1 MSDMSATIVPKSDQ
15 MNADDLI
22 GGPLTIKIK
31 SVQIA
36 PGTEQPVAVSF
47 HGDNGKPYLP
57 CKSMRRV
64 MVLIWGADASVYAGR
79 SMTLYRDPSV
89 TWGGMEVGGIRISHM
104 SEMEKQTI
112 VVLTATKKTRKP
124 FTVSPLFVPPEP
136 VSTAPP
142 ARRSIRDQI
151 RDGLAACFSL
161 DEVVAC
167 ADSQIVKSALASDRA
182 TDAQKQDVRD
192 MLAEAYARF
201 ADVDDGGRADE
212 P

>member
-1 MSDMSATIVPKSDQ
+1 MNDMSVTIVPKSDQ

-31 SVQIA
+31 GVQIA
-36 PGTEQPVAVSF
+36 PGTEQPVAVSY

-64 MVLIWGADASVYAGR
+64 MVLIWGPDALAYAGR
-79 SMTLYRDPSV
+79 SMTLYRDASV

-104 SEMEKQTI
+104 SHMEKQTM

-124 FTVSPLFVPPEP
+124 FSVSPLFVPHEP
-136 VSTAPP
+136 INTAPP
-142 ARRSIRDQI
+142 ARKSIRDQI
-151 RDGLAACFSL
+151 RDGLALCGSV
-161 DEVVAC
+161 DEVVAF
-167 ADSQIVKSALASDRA
+167 ADSQLVKSALASDRA
-182 TDAQKQDVRD
+182 TEDQKQDVRA
-192 MLAEAYARF
+192 MLGDAYTRF
-201 ADVDDGGRADE
+201 ARVDDGGRADE